1 MQHQNVIDK
10 IEKTCTERSDDELE
24 RKIGWDFDKLPA
36 YKAKYH
42 LKCYVTYISKRTKA
56 ITESSINHVAFI
68 KLINEVEQELLE
80 GRAIKVKSLLF
91 RFKESLPQGNYENFD
106 PYRWKSWK
114 A

>member
-1 MQHQNVIDK
+1 MQYQNVIDK
-10 IEKTCTERSDDELE
+10 IEKTCTERNDDELE
-24 RKIGWDFDKLPA
+24 RKIEWDFDKLPA

-42 LKCYVTYISKRTKA
+42 LKCYVTYISKKTKA
-56 ITESSINHVAFI
+56 ITESSVNHI

-91 RFKESLPQGNYENFD
+91 RFKESLPQGNYEDFD